1 MIQMFQAWITAFKQ
15 SKWMLMLA
23 LFFLLIG
30 AMLFWFWHRTQ
41 KAEEQ
46 YRQAVVLKQEQL
58 EQAQELGKALHISQ
72 MNAKELQAAY
82 DALKDKPPVASFSVN
97 APSLEVATE
106 QVAERINKQDATLP
120 PAALE
125 KTDRTA
131 VVKNDTAYKVD
142 VLKINLDKAWELSAG
157 VGSHRGDAY
166 IPVGVQRN
174 YAPNKAVAAEV
185 HLVPEDLAKGKIK
198 ASGWEVK
205 HVWRF

>member
-1 MIQMFQAWITAFKQ
+1 MIQMFQEWITALKE
-15 SKWMLMLA
+15 SKWLIMLA
-23 LFFLLIG
+23 VFFLLIG
-30 AMLFWFWHRTQ
+30 AMLFWFWQRTH

-46 YRQAVVLKQEQL
+46 YRQAVVLQQEQL
-58 EQAQELGKALHISQ
+58 EQTQELSKALYISQ
-72 MNAKELQAAY
+72 MSAKELQAAY
-82 DALKDKPPVASFSVN
+82 DELKTKPPAASFTVS
-97 APSLEVATE
+97 APSLEIAAT

-131 VVKNDTAYKVD
+131 VIKNDTAYKVD
-142 VLKINLDKAWELSAG
+142 VLKINLDKSWELSAG
-157 VGSHRGDAY
+157 VGSHQGDVY
-166 IPVGVQRN
+166 LPVGLQRN
-174 YAPNKAVAAEV
+174 YAPHKAVAAEL

>member
-1 MIQMFQAWITAFKQ
+1 M
-15 SKWMLMLA
+15 
-23 LFFLLIG
+23 
-30 AMLFWFWHRTQ
+30 
-41 KAEEQ
+41 
-46 YRQAVVLKQEQL
+46 LKQEQL

-72 MNAKELQAAY
+72 MSAKELQAAY
-82 DALKDKPPVASFSVN
+82 DALKAKPPVASFSVN

-185 HLVPEDLAKGKIK
+185 HLVPEDLVKGKIK
-198 ASGWEVK
+198 TSGWEIK

>member
-1 MIQMFQAWITAFKQ
+1 MIQMFQAWITALKE
-15 SKWMLMLA
+15 SKGLIMLA
-23 LFFLLIG
+23 VFFLLIG
-30 AMLFWFWHRTQ
+30 AMLFWFRQRTQ

-46 YRQAVVLKQEQL
+46 YRQAVVLQQEQL
-58 EQAQELGKALHISQ
+58 EQTQELSKSLHISQ

-82 DALKDKPPVASFSVN
+82 DELKTKPPAASFTVS
-97 APSLEVATE
+97 APSLEIAAT

-131 VVKNDTAYKVD
+131 VIKNDTAYKVD
-142 VLKINLDKAWELSAG
+142 VLKINLDKSWELSAG
-157 VGSHRGDAY
+157 VGSHQGDVY
-166 IPVGVQRN
+166 LPVGLQRN
-174 YAPNKAVAAEV
+174 YAPHKALAAEL

>member
-23 LFFLLIG
+23 VFFLLIR
-30 AMLFWFWHRTQ
+30 AMLFWFWQRTQ
-41 KAEEQ
+41 QAEEK
-46 YRQAVVLKQEQL
+46 YRQAVVLQQEQL
-58 EQAQELGKALHISQ
+58 EQTQELSKALYISQ
-72 MNAKELQAAY
+72 MSAKELQAAY
-82 DALKDKPPVASFSVN
+82 DELKTKPPAASFTVC
-97 APSLEVATE
+97 APSLEIAAT

-157 VGSHRGDAY
+157 VGSHRGDVY
-166 IPVGVQRN
+166 LPVGLQRN
-174 YAPNKAVAAEV
+174 YAPHKALAAEV